1 MGARIKELPPFES
14 LRASYPNDPTPLD
27 IAERVGGRVG
37 ENLKNPA
44 MPEYKNTCAIRVS
57 RALNYA
63 GHPVKSHVANARVNS
78 GGDGR
83 WYVYGVRD
91 LNRYL
96 TAIYGP
102 PEVVKTGDVQGS
114 VTAQDLLGEQ
124 GIIEFDS
131 YHMDLFDGTTCVHA
145 AYFYAVRTIRLW
157 RAPGKVGEVAA
168 PGGSL

>member
-1 MGARIKELPPFES
+1 MSGRRKLLPSFEA
-14 LRASYPNDPTPLD
+14 LRATYPNDPTPLD
-27 IAERVGGRVG
+27 IANRIGGRVG

-63 GHPVKSHVANARVNS
+63 GHLVKSGVDKARVNS

-96 TAIYGP
+96 TTVYGDP
-102 PEVVKTGDVQGS
+102 DVVKTGASMGE
-114 VTAQDLLGEQ
+114 VTGTDIAGEK

-131 YHMDLFDGTTCVHA
+131 YHMDLWDGSNCVHA
-145 AYFYAVRTIRLW
+145 CYFYAVKTIRIW
-157 RAPGKVGEVAA
+157 RAPGKLPTKGA
-168 PGGSL
+168 PH